1 MSVDIHQRGDG
12 GLGMAGTGG
21 TANSGF
27 VPASTIYN
35 VPASDFSFFVADR
48 PYVVVGIRGVNDVIG
63 TGGACTAT
71 IRKVPSGTALTS
83 GTALHSSTFN
93 LVGTAATN
101 QTLTLSTTLSDLQI
115 AAGDR
120 IAFDLT
126 GTATSAIGCI
136 TVHLAP
142 A

>member
-1 MSVDIHQRGDG
+1 MSVDIHQRADG

-35 VPASDFSFFVADR
+35 VPAADFSFFVADR

-63 TGGACTAT
+63 TGGACTAV

-83 GTALHSSTFN
+83 GTALHSSSFN
-93 LVGTAATN
+93 LVGTAATV
-101 QTLTLSTTLSDLQI
+101 QTLTLSTAPGPS
-115 AAGDR
+115 
-120 IAFDLT
+120 
-126 GTATSAIGCI
+126 TSWTWSGAS
-136 TVHLAP
+136 P
-142 A
+142 AVPMTSSWPSWPISRMS